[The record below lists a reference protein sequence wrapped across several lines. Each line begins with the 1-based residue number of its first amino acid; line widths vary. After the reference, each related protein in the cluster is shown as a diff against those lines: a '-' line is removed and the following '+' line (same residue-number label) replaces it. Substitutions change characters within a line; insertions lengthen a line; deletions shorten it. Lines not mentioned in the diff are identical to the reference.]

1 MLRSLCLA
9 ALLAFGVQALPS
21 DIGQRQSPGCVHS
34 ATARN
39 CWDATTNIN
48 TDYSTTWPN
57 TGVTRE
63 YWLTLQNVT
72 LAPDGFARTM
82 LTFNGTYPG
91 PTISADWGDTVMIHI
106 TNGLA
111 DNGTSIHWHGVRQ
124 LNTFQ
129 QDGVNGVTQ
138 CPLAPGQTQTY
149 TWRATQYGTSWYHS
163 HYAVQYAEGLA
174 GPIVINGPASANY
187 DTDLGAVM
195 MTDWYHNTAFSTWH
209 YAETVG
215 LPQAQNGL
223 INGQN
228 VFGTGGSRWTTTFT
242 PGKKYRLRFINT
254 GVEAAFR
261 VSIDDHQ
268 FKVIASD
275 FVPIQPYMTD
285 SILVGEGERYDVI
298 VEAKSNYTASLQNY
312 WLRAT
317 VQTACSTGVDNPL
330 NIKGIIQYAGSPTSG
345 DPTTTGVTIPQNCA
359 DEPISSLVP
368 VVPKA
373 VPQVDLSGAQ
383 NLFWGLNFS
392 PVIRWT
398 LGGVSTRVDWNH
410 PTLQLLES
418 TGTYPTEYNIIELPE
433 RKWYYF
439 VIEETGV
446 RFAHPIHLHGH
457 DFHVLY
463 QGNGTFNA
471 TEAAQGTRWSNPP
484 RKDVAMLPG
493 QGYMVI
499 AFEADN
505 PGIWVLHCHIAWHVS
520 AGFALQFLER
530 KNDISGV
537 NNSTLNNIC
546 SAWSTYQSSATHY
559 QEDSGLKK
567 RARLEYDSLM

>member
-9 ALLAFGVQALPS
+9 ALLAFGAQALPS
-21 DIGQRQSPGCVHS
+21 DIARRQYPGCTHS
-34 ATARN
+34 ATARD

-48 TDYSTTWPN
+48 TDYATTWPN
-57 TGVTRE
+57 TGVTVE
-63 YWLTLQNVT
+63 YWLSLENVT
-72 LAPDGFARTM
+72 LAPDGYARTM

-91 PTISADWGDTVMIHI
+91 PPIIANWGDLVKIHV
-106 TNGLA
+106 TNNLA
-111 DNGTSIHWHGVRQ
+111 NNGTSIHWHGVRQ

-138 CPLAPGQTQTY
+138 CPLAPGQTLTY

-174 GPIVINGPASANY
+174 GPIIINGPASANY
-187 DTDLGAVM
+187 DTDLGAVLL
-195 MTDWYHNTAFSTWH
+195 TDWYHNTAFSTWH

-223 INGQN
+223 INGKN
-228 VFGTGGSRWTTTFT
+228 VYGSGGSRWSTTFT
-242 PGKKYRLRFINT
+242 PGQKYRLRFINT
-254 GVEAAFR
+254 GVETAFR

-268 FKVIASD
+268 FKVIATD
-275 FVPIQPYMTD
+275 FVPITPYTVD
-285 SILVGEGERYDVI
+285 SILIGDGQRYDVI
-298 VEAKSNYTASLQNY
+298 VEAKNSSSSNY

-317 VQTACSTGVDNPL
+317 VQTACSTGNDNPG
-330 NIKGIIQYAGSPTSG
+330 NILGIIKYAGGPTTDPTS
-345 DPTTTGVTIPQNCA
+345 TGVTIAQNCA
-359 DEPISSLVP
+359 DEPIASLVP

-373 VPQVDLSGAQ
+373 VPQVDLSTAQ
-383 NLFWGLNFS
+383 NLFWGLNIS

-418 TGTYPTEYNIIELPE
+418 TGTYPTEYNIIELPNND
-433 RKWYYF
+433 WYYF
-439 VIEETGV
+439 VIEEVGV

-457 DFHVLY
+457 DFHILY
-463 QGNGTFNA
+463 QGNGTYNA
-471 TEAAQGTRWSNPP
+471 TEAALGARWSNPP
-484 RKDVAMLPG
+484 RRDVAMLPA

-505 PGIWVLHCHIAWHVS
+505 PGIWLLHCHIAWHVS

-530 KNDISGV
+530 KNDITGV
-537 NNSTLNNIC
+537 DNSTLNDGC
-546 SAWSTYQSSATHY
+546 SAWSTYQSSATYY

-567 RARLEYDSLM
+567 RELGSDSFM